1 MKRSVLVAASVL
13 LASMSARAETVE
25 VSRLDATTLQVNL
38 SGVEG
43 ARTLWLAMDSSD
55 KGDDAASWSHWCR
68 VSDLPAG
75 STCAYAKIPKAESVQ
90 NCPFVRCFL
99 FEQGKLPG
107 AETLAS
113 ATPSSAMVDTGFTPG
128 GRTRVVMD
136 VQLGNKAQALF
147 CSRGSDNFY
156 HTYTL
161 FHIDDTHMRYDYG
174 YDPKQSSF
182 PYVLSIAAQT
192 RYTFEMGPSG
202 LSATHEGGKSSYT
215 NQHPSDFISPS
226 RMYLFAANN
235 SGASPSAYFSGVF
248 YSLKAWPE
256 ATDTATL
263 ALDLVPARKNGAVGV
278 FDRAGGGFIAP
289 VPGSMAAGAVVADA
303 GTVCAVS
310 TAVNV
315 ANYVGI
321 ESVDAA
327 SRTLTVETVGLSSAS
342 TLWVAYGT
350 SDAGDD
356 IVSWPYC
363 APVGEVPSGDACKT
377 FRLPYGWNKSFTHIR
392 CFVLT
397 SGALP
402 GATTLASV
410 TPSSALVNTGF
421 RPTGRSRVE
430 LDCQLASVT
439 GQGVFCARNANNAN
453 SYSLMHMHAT
463 YCRFDYGSANPN
475 VYFDQGM
482 RQTIVTA
489 PWGLAVV
496 TNGIQ
501 SIRWT
506 NGNPSEFEAGS
517 DLYLFAAQSGGASPG
532 SWFSGIF
539 YGMKAFAEDLDAESL
554 VLDLVPARRGGN
566 VGLFNRAT
574 GEFLQPSNG
583 GTLSAGSEVKSPA
596 NALAASRTHVCEA
609 CTVTVISQNDKRRT
623 LTLAFTGVEA
633 DAELWVGM
641 DAHDHMDDALGWSEY
656 AKLADVPQGTRTAE
670 VTLPASWGEPYR
682 RLRCLLYSKGSVPGG
697 ERLAW
702 LTTSGAYVPVGYTPT
717 GKTAIEIKAR
727 YEDLGGNY
735 AMFCARGSDGGT
747 PYALLVVGGSSQLRY
762 DYKSNNASTVYP
774 VPPIHNNHSFLVDA
788 RGVYANGGLLRPNQY
803 GKQDF
808 TAGGELYLF
817 AYHNAGTSFSGM
829 ANCTFSGAR
838 IWSDYEDPD
847 SLLMDIVPYRKG
859 DVVGLYDVKR
869 REALPAY
876 VGGTMT
882 AGASRGDGVLA
893 QSETVK
899 YKKGLIIILGGVAP
913 ASNRRIKL
921 FMAGDSTLDEHRGE
935 SNPLGYVSWGS
946 SLRPYLKDNVDIVN
960 YARAGF
966 STADFMVADPV
977 YGNVVRWDRIK
988 GEAESGDWVLI
999 QFGHNDEKT
1008 LSVEQYKTN
1017 LRTMVSDVKAKGATP
1032 VLATPI
1038 VRLTFENGALVDNSY
1053 TPPLDVY
1060 ADAMRAVAAET
1071 ATQLAEMREL
1081 SRTAALKAGEA
1092 EALTWNVANDVT
1104 HLAQKGAELYASL
1117 FYGYINVSG
1126 LGFAGLFI

>member
-1 MKRSVLVAASVL
+1 MKRSVLVAAAALLSSM
-13 LASMSARAETVE
+13 LASAETIE

-55 KGDDAASWSHWCR
+55 KGNDSSSWSHWCR

-75 STCAYAKIPKAESVQ
+75 STRAYAKIPKAESVR

-99 FEQGKLPG
+99 FEKDKLPG

-113 ATPSSAMVDTGFTPG
+113 ATPANAMVDTGYTPG
-128 GRTRVVMD
+128 GKTRVVMD
-136 VQLGNKAQALF
+136 VQLGDKAQALF
-147 CSRGSDNFY
+147 CSRGSDNFD

-161 FHIDDTHMRYDYG
+161 FHITDTQMRYDYG
-174 YDPKQSSF
+174 YDPKPSSF
-182 PYVLSIAAQT
+182 PYVLSIVAHT

-202 LSATHEGGKSSYT
+202 LSASHEGVVTSSYS
-215 NQHPSDFISPS
+215 NQHPSDFVSPS
-226 RMYLFAANN
+226 QMYLFAANN
-235 SGASPSAYFSGVF
+235 SGANLGAYFSGVF

-256 ATDTATL
+256 ETDAATL
-263 ALDLVPARKNGAVGV
+263 ALDLVPARKNGTVGV

-289 VPGSMAAGAVVADA
+289 TSGSMTAGAVVASA
-303 GTVCAVS
+303 GTACAVS
-310 TAVNV
+310 SAVNV

-321 ESVDAA
+321 ESVDAS
-327 SRTLTVETVGLSSAS
+327 SRTLTVKTAGVSSAG

-356 IVSWPYC
+356 IVSWPHC
-363 APVGEVPSGDACKT
+363 APVGEVSSGDSCKT

-402 GATTLASV
+402 GATTLESV
-410 TPSSALVNTGF
+410 TPSGALVNTGF

-430 LDCQLASVT
+430 IDCQLAST
-439 GQGVFCARNANNAN
+439 GQGVFCARNSNNVD
-453 SYSLMHMHAT
+453 SYSLMHMHTT
-463 YCRFDYGSANPN
+463 YCRFDYGSAQMN
-475 VYFDQGM
+475 VYWDQGM

-489 PWGLAVV
+489 PWGLAIV

-501 SIRWT
+501 SVRWT
-506 NGNPSEFEAGS
+506 NASPNQFEAGS
-517 DLYLFAAQSGGASPG
+517 DLYLFAAHNGGGNPG
-532 SWFSGIF
+532 SYFTGTF
-539 YGMKAFAEDLDAESL
+539 YGMKALAEDLDGESL
-554 VLDLVPARRGGN
+554 ALDLVPAKRGGN

-574 GEFLQPSNG
+574 GEFLQPSND
-583 GTLSAGSEVKSPA
+583 GTLSEGSEVKASA
-596 NALAASRTHVCEA
+596 DVLAASRTHVCEA
-609 CTVTVISQNDKRRT
+609 CTVTVVSQNDRAGR
-623 LTLAFTGVEA
+623 LTLAFTGVET
-633 DAELWVGM
+633 DAELWIGM
-641 DAHDHMDDALGWSEY
+641 GTRDSMDDALGWSEY
-656 AKLADVPQGTRTAE
+656 VKIADVPQGARTAE
-670 VTLPASWGEPYR
+670 VELPAGWGESYR

-717 GKTAIEIKAR
+717 GKTAVEIKAR
-727 YEDLGGNY
+727 YEDIAGSMY
-735 AMFCARGSDGGT
+735 AMFCARGSSGGS
-747 PYALLVVGGSSQLRY
+747 PYALLADGMGNLLRY
-762 DYKSNNASTVYP
+762 DYYVNYASNISP
-774 VPPIHNNHSFLVDA
+774 VPPGRNNYSFLVDA
-788 RGVYANGGLLRPNQY
+788 RGVYANGVLLK
-803 GKQDF
+803 GTVDGEKSF

-869 REALPAY
+869 RVALPAY

-893 QSETVK
+893 QSATVK
-899 YKKGLIIILGGVAP
+899 CQRGFVIVFGG
-913 ASNRRIKL
+913 ASASRRTKL

-935 SNPLGYVSWGS
+935 NNPNGYVSWGS
-946 SLRPYLKDNVDIVN
+946 SLRPYLNDNVDIVN

-966 STADFMVADPV
+966 STADFMGPDSV

-988 GEAESGDWVLI
+988 NEASAGDWVLI

-1008 LSVEQYKTN
+1008 LAIDEYKAN

-1038 VRLTFENGALVDNSY
+1038 VRLTFENGALVDNSF
-1053 TPPLDVY
+1053 TPPLDAY

-1071 ATQLAEMREL
+1071 STQLAEVREL
-1081 SRTAALKAGEA
+1081 SRAAALKTGEA
-1092 EALTWNVANDVT
+1092 EALTWNVANDKT

-1117 FYGYINVSG
+1117 FYDYIKGSG
-1126 LGFAGLFI
+1126 LGFAVLFR